1 MLDVSLGKIYYIKD
15 GKTLIEDATVSSENL
30 DRQKVPG
37 FSRRVTL
44 YSDRE
49 LLTNNKNL
57 TDIYKQYL
65 DGNYTII
72 RALHPGI
79 SDMGKINILPEYD
92 VNIYIPYRP
101 SLGDIDKLKEVLDK
115 YKEEKE
121 FAFKIYN
128 DCKSNYDLYD
138 YGYNYSDNQRS
149 VSGICEYFYKEK
161 LLMLNPY
168 EQEMF
173 NKYRNFDLNSLMLED
188 YYKYV
193 LNNRNTAVVI
203 ITPDEVIKKAVTK
216 SFHKREIENTLGYKM
231 NPNLSYN
238 ELTSDCNL
246 VIGFITKGVIIVYL
260 DININEFQQEALK
273 SFVNDVN
280 DVKQI
285 KESLIA
291 NVNVVR
297 DGVTIYEGELADV
310 IPYLEEN
317 KKRQL

>member
-203 ITPDEVIKKAVTK
+203 ITPDEVIKKTVTK

-260 DININEFQQEALK
+260 DININEFQHEALK